1 EVVVTWAESLKAE
14 GRTEGRT
21 EGRAEAILDI
31 LTGRGLVLAEPAREQ
46 IMKCRDLA
54 TLRAW
59 TLRAVTVASADE
71 LIPPAS

>member
-1 EVVVTWAESLKAE
+1 MTWAESLKAE
-14 GRTEGRT
+14 GEAKGRT
-21 EGRAEAILDI
+21 EAILDI

-54 TLRAW
+54 TLRSW

-71 LIPPAS
+71 LITPAS